1 MNIEMAGQTVREHL
15 ELALVVRLSMTG
27 PTIRNL
33 PVLLM
38 THTTGH
44 LAVFA
49 NRALPLAIDFAMTAA
64 TGLYIGI
71 DCQPDLQRVV
81 NLLMTRGTS

>member
-1 MNIEMAGQTVREHL
+1 MDIEMAGQTVGEHL

-33 PVLLM
+33 SVLLM

-44 LAVFA
+44 LAVLA
-49 NRALPLAIDFAMTAA
+49 DRALPLAIDLAMTAA

-71 DCQPDLQRVV
+71 DCQTDLQRVM
-81 NLLMTRGTS
+81 NLLMASGTS